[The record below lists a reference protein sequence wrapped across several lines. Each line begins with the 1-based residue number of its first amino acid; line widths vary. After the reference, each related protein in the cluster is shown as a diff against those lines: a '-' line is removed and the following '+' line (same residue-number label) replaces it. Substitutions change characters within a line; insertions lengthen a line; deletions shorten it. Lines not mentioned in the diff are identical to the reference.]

1 MSAVPSREVLIARR
15 YPALH
20 VPTAAVRQMVTL
32 LDTAFRYRSADVP
45 FLVPASRPR
54 ARRQLQTAAGE
65 DLSSV
70 LPSGELS
77 IVFLTD
83 AALAELHGSFL
94 DDPSLTDV
102 ITFEADP
109 LAGTAGEICV
119 SVDTA
124 YRYAAQTGQSFAD
137 ELTLYLVHGWLH
149 LAGYDDLVPT
159 RKRRMRLAEQRAM
172 KLLRDQAAVPEFRL
186 QTRKRR

>member
-1 MSAVPSREVLIARR
+1 
-15 YPALH
+15 
-20 VPTAAVRQMVTL
+20 MVTL
-32 LDTAFRYRSADVP
+32 LDSSFRYTRADVP

-54 ARRQLQTAAGE
+54 ARRQLQTSVGD
-65 DLSSV
+65 DLLTA
-70 LPSGELS
+70 LPPGELS

-94 DDPSLTDV
+94 NDPSLTDV

-124 YRYAAQTGQSFAD
+124 CRYAAQTGQSFAD
-137 ELTLYLVHGWLH
+137 ELTLYLVHGLLH

-159 RKRRMRLAEQRAM
+159 RKRRMRLAERRAM
-172 KLLRDQAAVPEFRL
+172 NLLREQAGVPEFCL